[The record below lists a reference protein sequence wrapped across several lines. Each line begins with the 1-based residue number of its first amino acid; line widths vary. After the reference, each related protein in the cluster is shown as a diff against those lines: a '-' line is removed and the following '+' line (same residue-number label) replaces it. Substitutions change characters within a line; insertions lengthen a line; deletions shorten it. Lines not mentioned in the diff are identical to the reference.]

1 MATKKKKQSYGK
13 GYVPKSELK
22 SHEQMYPGHQ
32 AAAKKAGVSGL
43 NAFGG
48 RHKDFI
54 AGNKARMQSMGITPS
69 HKDSQGNLT
78 GRYSAQDWRRMQN
91 RPATRTHGTA
101 GQPMTPNMVAAHQA
115 DVGARGRGVASS
127 LGLVSPLSPS
137 ALAYQGRGRDSGYN
151 QTGLSPDG
159 RAYPSPAIS
168 PSQLAYQGRGRTS
181 GSNPPG
187 VRPGMAPPQ
196 QWPSTPPPTVRE
208 RRADT
213 SRMPGVSAPYL
224 YGNTPQMN
232 VSRMPRVS
240 SPYLYGNVPQ
250 SPRGYPIP
258 QMTSVNPMMQSMVN
272 ARRQMPG
279 EATRSTINR
288 VTGQPVFQQ
297 FPGYATTDMSPGDL
311 IGIAAPRDQNLQQG
325 PPLRYPAGG
334 NMFNPNMRMSGF
346 NTRSPSRPGMRG
358 LTPQED
364 YRSRFTGGLPGL
376 LGRLYY

>member
-115 DVGARGRGVASS
+115 DVGARSFMRPGAAASRAAAGQYSPQLRQRPVHPDHGLSGVAPNA
-127 LGLVSPLSPS
+127 GQRYTGPS
-137 ALAYQGRGRDSGYN
+137 ASDTRARIGQY
-151 QTGLSPDG
+151 SP
-159 RAYPSPAIS
+159 
-168 PSQLAYQGRGRTS
+168 QLRR
-181 GSNPPG
+181 
-187 VRPGMAPPQ
+187 RP
-196 QWPSTPPPTVRE
+196 TNLLPPTVRE

-288 VTGQPVFQQ
+288 VIGDGSRILGHSVFPD
-297 FPGYATTDMSPGDL
+297 FPSGYEMTDMSPGDL

-325 PPLRYPAGG
+325 PPLRYPAGR

-346 NTRSPSRPGMRG
+346 NTRSPSRPGMSG
-358 LTPQED
+358 VTPQED